1 MSRLYGCE
9 MHDEILFLDPEEA
22 IQDVAKM
29 VGDEQLPRTGTI
41 TEYDVLPK
49 GDSGNTKV
57 WSGADIAEYVID
69 IFGDDCGIEPLYD
82 QLREASKH
90 PDVIAAFQAARD
102 LLVSKQTY
110 LVAGDVLRTG
120 TYTVSAPG
128 PDDDLDITYEWTTP

>member
-9 MHDEILFLDPEEA
+9 MHDEHLFLDPDDA
-22 IQDVAKM
+22 ITDVAEM
-29 VGDEQLPRTGTI
+29 VGDERLPWTGTI

-102 LLVSKQTY
+102 LLVSKQTF

-120 TYTVSAPG
+120 RYTVSA
-128 PDDDLDITYEWTTP
+128 DLDITYEWSTT